1 MNADTVKTAFVL
13 LGEHHA
19 ATVAATRAARAAA
32 GQTRAADLAARWDQ
46 AEVESAI
53 AVASALESQAA
64 VLKGIAERQCN
75 GHQTP
80 RGDWDEAAA
89 KRDEAKEART
99 ETKVRALLAAYG
111 VEPIFGGD
119 PRGAVLKLAT
129 PYTGK
134 ANTLGGRESGWAV

>member
-1 MNADTVKTAFVL
+1 MNADTIKTAFVL
-13 LGEHHA
+13 LGEFA
-19 ATVAATRAARAAA
+19 GRQNAARLAEAKTPKL
-32 GQTRAADLAARWDQ
+32 QTCWDQ
-46 AEVESAI
+46 GEVESAI
-53 AVASALESQAA
+53 ATASALESRAA
-64 VLKGIAERQCN
+64 ILQGIAVRQCN

-89 KRDEAKEART
+89 KRDEAKEAR
-99 ETKVRALLAAYG
+99 EQAKVRALLAAYG

-129 PYTGK
+129 PYTGR